1 MAQNTAGVSAGSK
14 PTLYSTAGGIT
25 PSILPSHWENIY
37 SDGSYDPSPHAFAN
51 CVYKGIITLR
61 VIVKGRKPPLTT
73 PSGDLAKVADCL
85 VRSHASFDT
94 AFQRGLVRWQLHG
107 QSPLLHD
114 YTIRENS
121 AILIRDYLAA
131 NLKRHDKA
139 HAWILEGSGVS
150 FSLSWSRPHG
160 APPQAAPGSASGL
173 VTHSMRHAFPH
184 EHEDAEV
191 LVAEI
196 KSAFAEEKL
205 QVRSISTLHH
215 HMQLS
220 KTTCS
225 AYSGIVRIVSSPM
238 NSATDLTEF
247 PVGSTQ
253 GNDLVLTLAVPF
265 HKDAD
270 APASRPVKR
279 KGHKDPET
287 RAPYKAP
294 KVQLPQR
301 QERTTSRPTPETAIS
316 GADTPAP
323 AMKGPISSPD
333 LPTPPPTASTPPE
346 SPLPTNSPSAQTPSE
361 SPSPSNSPS
370 MQSPSESPLPSN
382 SPSMQSPS
390 EDLTVNQNGPAPE
403 GLTSIVPSLSL
414 LATPSAL
421 PKSTR
426 VAVEPPDMKVATSI
440 PTKKKG
446 RPVFVPFVGS
456 SPLSHKDQRKAKKA
470 QNSQ

>member
-1 MAQNTAGVSAGSK
+1 MRVWNGK
-14 PTLYSTAGGIT
+14 
-25 PSILPSHWENIY
+25 
-37 SDGSYDPSPHAFAN
+37 SY
-51 CVYKGIITLR
+51 
-61 VIVKGRKPPLTT
+61 
-73 PSGDLAKVADCL
+73 LAKVADCL

-361 SPSPSNSPS
+361 SPLPSNSPS